1 MNVYNHIYISRVD
14 IFVFRP
20 GKQASLASVESQKQ
34 IGGGEKR
41 QNKQQTVLIQIWNK
55 IRRGI
60 FRVNRVMTLLV
71 HF

>member
-1 MNVYNHIYISRVD
+1 MCIIIFIYQGLISLSLDQANKHHLHVLNHGSRLV
-14 IFVFRP
+14 
-20 GKQASLASVESQKQ
+20 GKR
-34 IGGGEKR
+34 KR